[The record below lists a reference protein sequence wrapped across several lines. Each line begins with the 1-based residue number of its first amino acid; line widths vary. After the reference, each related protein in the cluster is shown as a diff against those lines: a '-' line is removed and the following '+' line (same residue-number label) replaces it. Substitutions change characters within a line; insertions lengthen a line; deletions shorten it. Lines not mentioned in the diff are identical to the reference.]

1 MSLSGC
7 EQEETNKQLKEE
19 LQKNFPMLSSNY
31 VVCSDTVGSIA
42 AALENGM
49 YQFEHFLGFR
59 IFLSSRG
66 VMC

>member
-19 LQKNFPMLSSNY
+19 LQKNFPELSSSY

-42 AALENGM
+42 AALENGV
-49 YQFEHFLGFR
+49 YR
-59 IFLSSRG
+59 K
-66 VMC
+66 

>member
-7 EQEETNKQLKEE
+7 EQEETNRQLKEG
-19 LQKNFPMLSSNY
+19 LQKNFPQLSSNY

-49 YQFEHFLGFR
+49 YQYQPFLCND
-59 IFLSSRG
+59 IA
-66 VMC
+66 